1 MATQPISACADKVT
15 YAQSPMF
22 NMRRACFAGMV
33 VIPGGLART
42 DDASFE
48 QDRSAWNRAVMLEKG
63 ARDTLLRFRDRAARL
78 HCTPVDVLDATWA
91 VHRDQHMQALGT
103 LLRTAAPDLYAVADK
118 LALGISGGAFDG
130 SDEGNE
136 ALIAI
141 LADIRTLVAGGSL

>member
-48 QDRSAWNRAVMLEKG
+48 RGSTSWNRAVMLEKST
-63 ARDTLLRFRDRAARL
+63 RDTLQRFGARAARL
-78 HCTPVDVLDATWA
+78 HCTPPEVLDASWA
-91 VHRDQHMQALGT
+91 VQRDQHAQALGV
-103 LLRTAAPDLYAVADK
+103 LLRTAAPDVYGIADK